1 MVEFVVLSTGSPLA
15 RTAYFVVLRIGHG
28 SFTENAAPALLN
40 SCSDAPTRV
49 KSVELQA
56 GVEEV
61 VEDGVEEVVEDGVEE
76 VVEDGVEEVVED
88 GVEDGVEGVEDGVE
102 GVEGGVEG
110 VEDGVEGV
118 EDGVEGVE
126 GGVEGVEGG
135 VEGVEG
141 GAGVCE
147 EWPGFGYEQVPVNLL
162 HLPNKLPLR
171 QA

>member
-56 GVEEV
+56 GVGDG

-76 VVEDGVEEVVED
+76 VVEDGVEVVE
-88 GVEDGVEGVEDGVE
+88 E
-102 GVEGGVEG
+102 
-110 VEDGVEGV
+110 
-118 EDGVEGVE
+118 
-126 GGVEGVEGG
+126 
-135 VEGVEG
+135 
-141 GAGVCE
+141 GAGVWHE
-147 EWPGFGYEQVPVNLL
+147 EPTEMVL
-162 HLPNKLPLR
+162 NKRGRLQHR
-171 QA
+171 TTYYVYRHVGR

>member
-1 MVEFVVLSTGSPLA
+1 VVEFVVLSTGSPLA

-88 GVEDGVEGVEDGVE
+88 GVEDGVEGVEAGVE
-102 GVEGGVEG
+102 GVA
-110 VEDGVEGV
+110 
-118 EDGVEGVE
+118 

>member
-15 RTAYFVVLRIGHG
+15 KTAYFVVLRIGHG

-56 GVEEV
+56 GVGDG
-61 VEDGVEEVVEDGVEE
+61 VEDGVEEVVEDGVE
-76 VVEDGVEEVVED
+76 VVE
-88 GVEDGVEGVEDGVE
+88 EGT
-102 GVEGGVEG
+102 
-110 VEDGVEGV
+110 
-118 EDGVEGVE
+118 
-126 GGVEGVEGG
+126 
-135 VEGVEG
+135 
-141 GAGVCE
+141 GVCE
-147 EWPGFGYEQVPVNLL
+147 EWLGFGYEQVPVNLL